1 MKNTLIAVLAIIV
14 AVLLA
19 IVFWPTD
26 KGPTG
31 ASGGDGPVIVEPGL
45 DGEPPEQTD
54 QGETVRSLERRPLEP
69 EVTKRL
75 RNGPVMVKSV
85 FEASGQAE
93 HGRYGKLVRGSY
105 YYVTT
110 VIARSEVLEKNE
122 GEGGSIRVVEK
133 RTFTQA
139 VDNLSLSDVDVAV
152 DLSTL
157 PVAQVYTM
165 ANTVCT
171 VVAGIAGYFGY
182 GEAVSNIKI
191 AQKGIQS
198 AFAALYSL
206 DGTSARG
213 LLGLFGVEV
222 PSNIDAFVNEKVA
235 KIASK
240 SLDTVHSALQSIT
253 GKTFIIT
260 YVQDAKGKPL
270 NVDFRHES
278 GARIN
283 DAEWEILRTANAFLD
298 QNIVPDTRCEVGD
311 HWTIWAD
318 EASELFGLGTD
329 GQTDGKIRVMR
340 EKDQPDGN
348 WTLAILP
355 TEITYR
361 GNGGTGTLSVKD
373 GVGLVDAKSA
383 SVKTIQAT
391 ATGDMGMLSKERHW
405 MFFDFVQKTKG
416 LANMRFTLATEPA
429 GE

>member
-1 MKNTLIAVLAIIV
+1 MKNTLIAVLGIAL

-19 IVFWPTD
+19 VVVLNKD
-26 KGPTG
+26 KGGTG
-31 ASGGDGPVIVEPGL
+31 GGGCAGPVIVEPGP
-45 DGEPPEQTD
+45 DGEPPELID
-54 QGETVRSLERRPLEP
+54 EGEAVRSLERRPLEP
-69 EVTKRL
+69 EATKRL

-85 FEASGQAE
+85 FEASGKAE

-110 VIARSEVLEKNE
+110 VIARSEVLEKHE

-139 VDNLSLSDVDVAV
+139 QDNLSLSDLDAVV

-171 VVAGIAGYFGY
+171 VVAGIAGCLGFG
-182 GEAVSNIKI
+182 EVVSNIG
-191 AQKGIQS
+191 AVQGTLQS
-198 AFAALYSL
+198 AFASLWSL
-206 DGTSARG
+206 DGKSARG

-222 PSNIDAFVNEKVA
+222 PSNIEAFVNERVA

-240 SLDTVHSALQSIT
+240 SLDTVHSALQSIS

-260 YVQDAKGKPL
+260 YVQDAKGLPL

-278 GARIN
+278 GVRIN

-318 EASELFGLGTD
+318 EVQELFGLGTE
-329 GQTDGKIRVMR
+329 GRSDGKIRIVR

-348 WTLAILP
+348 WTLSILP

-361 GNGGTGTLSVKD
+361 GDGGAGTLSVKD
-373 GVGLVDAKSA
+373 GVGLVDAESA
-383 SVKTIQAT
+383 SVKSVQAT

-405 MFFDFVQKTKG
+405 MFFDFVQKTEG
-416 LANMRFTLATEPA
+416 SADMRFTLATEPA

>member
-1 MKNTLIAVLAIIV
+1 MKKTLIAVLGFAV

-19 IVFWPTD
+19 ACTP
-26 KGPTG
+26 KGTTEG
-31 ASGGDGPVIVEPGL
+31 SGGDGPAIVKPGL

-54 QGETVRSLERRPLEP
+54 QGEPVRSLERRPLEP
-69 EVTKRL
+69 EATKRL
-75 RNGPVMVKSV
+75 RNGPVMVKSI
-85 FEASGQAE
+85 FEAGGSAE

-110 VIARSEVLEKNE
+110 VVARSEVLEKQE

-139 VDNLSLSDVDVAV
+139 VDNLSLSDVDVV
-152 DLSTL
+152 LDLSSL

-171 VVAGIAGYFGY
+171 VVAGIAGCFGF
-182 GEAVSNIKI
+182 GEAVSNITA
-191 AQKGIQS
+191 AQASLQS
-198 AFAALYSL
+198 AFASLWSL
-206 DGTSARG
+206 DGKSARG

-240 SLDTVHSALQSIT
+240 SLDTVHSALQSIS

-260 YVQDAKGKPL
+260 YVQDAKGLPL

-278 GARIN
+278 GARISN
-283 DAEWEILRTANAFLD
+283 AEWEILRTANAFLD

-311 HWTIWAD
+311 RWTIWAD
-318 EASELFGLGTD
+318 EVQELFGLGTE
-329 GQTDGKIRVMR
+329 GRSDGKIRLVR
-340 EKDQPDGN
+340 EEDQPDGN

-361 GNGGTGTLSVKD
+361 GDGGTGTLSVKD
-373 GVGLVDAKSA
+373 GVGLVDAESA

-391 ATGDMGMLSKERHW
+391 ATGDMGMLSKQRHW

-416 LANMRFTLATEPA
+416 SADMRFTLATEPA